1 MKPTPMRPRLH
12 CCKRQRNTNIQ
23 NNTQNGREKNFRERE
38 TKMATLFL
46 ILVAVFIG
54 LFAFKVYTISE
65 LKQLTMGEAM
75 EEVKK
80 DFRAKI
86 DAIKKLVT
94 SKADS
99 IK

>member
-1 MKPTPMRPRLH
+1 
-12 CCKRQRNTNIQ
+12 
-23 NNTQNGREKNFRERE
+23 
-38 TKMATLFL
+38 MATLFL

-65 LKQLTMGEAM
+65 LKQLTMGQAM
-75 EEVKK
+75 DEVKK

-99 IK
+99 TKQPNKNK

>member
-1 MKPTPMRPRLH
+1 
-12 CCKRQRNTNIQ
+12 
-23 NNTQNGREKNFRERE
+23 
-38 TKMATLFL
+38 MATLFL

-86 DAIKKLVT
+86 DGIKKIAT

-99 IK
+99 IKQPNKNK

>member
-1 MKPTPMRPRLH
+1 
-12 CCKRQRNTNIQ
+12 
-23 NNTQNGREKNFRERE
+23 
-38 TKMATLFL
+38 MATLFL

-65 LKQLTMGEAM
+65 LKQLTMGQAM
-75 EEVKK
+75 DEVKK

-86 DAIKKLVT
+86 DAIKKIVI

-99 IK
+99 IKQPNKNK

>member
-1 MKPTPMRPRLH
+1 
-12 CCKRQRNTNIQ
+12 
-23 NNTQNGREKNFRERE
+23 
-38 TKMATLFL
+38 MATLFL

-75 EEVKK
+75 DEVKK

-86 DAIKKLVT
+86 DAIKRLVI

-99 IK
+99 IKQPNKNK

>member
-1 MKPTPMRPRLH
+1 
-12 CCKRQRNTNIQ
+12 
-23 NNTQNGREKNFRERE
+23 
-38 TKMATLFL
+38 MATLFL

-75 EEVKK
+75 DEVKK

-86 DAIKKLVT
+86 DAIKRLVI

-99 IK
+99 VKQPNKNK

>member
-1 MKPTPMRPRLH
+1 
-12 CCKRQRNTNIQ
+12 
-23 NNTQNGREKNFRERE
+23 
-38 TKMATLFL
+38 MATLFL

-75 EEVKK
+75 DEVKK
-80 DFRAKI
+80 DFRAKF
-86 DAIKKLVT
+86 DAIKRLVI

-99 IK
+99 IKQPNKNK

>member
-1 MKPTPMRPRLH
+1 
-12 CCKRQRNTNIQ
+12 
-23 NNTQNGREKNFRERE
+23 
-38 TKMATLFL
+38 MATLFL

-65 LKQLTMGEAM
+65 LKQLTMGQAM
-75 EEVKK
+75 DEVKK

-86 DAIKKLVT
+86 DGIKKLVI

-99 IK
+99 IKQPNKNK

>member
-1 MKPTPMRPRLH
+1 
-12 CCKRQRNTNIQ
+12 
-23 NNTQNGREKNFRERE
+23 
-38 TKMATLFL
+38 MATLFL

-75 EEVKK
+75 DEIKK
-80 DFRAKI
+80 DFRAKF
-86 DAIKKLVT
+86 DAIKRLVI

-99 IK
+99 IKQPNKNK

>member
-1 MKPTPMRPRLH
+1 
-12 CCKRQRNTNIQ
+12 
-23 NNTQNGREKNFRERE
+23 
-38 TKMATLFL
+38 MATLFL

-65 LKQLTMGEAM
+65 LKQLTMGQAM
-75 EEVKK
+75 DEVKK

-86 DAIKKLVT
+86 DAIKRLVI

-99 IK
+99 IKQPNKK

>member
-1 MKPTPMRPRLH
+1 
-12 CCKRQRNTNIQ
+12 
-23 NNTQNGREKNFRERE
+23 
-38 TKMATLFL
+38 MATLFL

-75 EEVKK
+75 DEVKK

-86 DAIKKLVT
+86 DAIKRLVI
-94 SKADS
+94 SKTDS
-99 IK
+99 IKQPNKNK

>member
-1 MKPTPMRPRLH
+1 
-12 CCKRQRNTNIQ
+12 
-23 NNTQNGREKNFRERE
+23 
-38 TKMATLFL
+38 MATLFL

-86 DAIKKLVT
+86 DAIKRLVI

-99 IK
+99 IKQPNKNK

>member
-1 MKPTPMRPRLH
+1 
-12 CCKRQRNTNIQ
+12 
-23 NNTQNGREKNFRERE
+23 
-38 TKMATLFL
+38 MATLFL

-65 LKQLTMGEAM
+65 LKQLTMGQAM
-75 EEVKK
+75 DEVKK

-86 DAIKKLVT
+86 DAIKKRVT

-99 IK
+99 IKQPNTNK

>member
-1 MKPTPMRPRLH
+1 
-12 CCKRQRNTNIQ
+12 
-23 NNTQNGREKNFRERE
+23 
-38 TKMATLFL
+38 MATLFL

-65 LKQLTMGEAM
+65 LKQLTMGQAM
-75 EEVKK
+75 DEVKK

-86 DAIKKLVT
+86 DAIKRLVI

-99 IK
+99 IKQLNKNK

>member
-1 MKPTPMRPRLH
+1 
-12 CCKRQRNTNIQ
+12 
-23 NNTQNGREKNFRERE
+23 
-38 TKMATLFL
+38 MATLFL

-75 EEVKK
+75 DEVKK

-86 DAIKKLVT
+86 DGIKKLVT

-99 IK
+99 IKQPNKNK

>member
-1 MKPTPMRPRLH
+1 
-12 CCKRQRNTNIQ
+12 
-23 NNTQNGREKNFRERE
+23 
-38 TKMATLFL
+38 MATLFL

-65 LKQLTMGEAM
+65 LKQLTMGQAM
-75 EEVKK
+75 DEVKK

-86 DAIKKLVT
+86 DAIKRLVI

-99 IK
+99 IKQPNKNK

>member
-1 MKPTPMRPRLH
+1 
-12 CCKRQRNTNIQ
+12 
-23 NNTQNGREKNFRERE
+23 
-38 TKMATLFL
+38 MATLFL

-75 EEVKK
+75 DEVKK
-80 DFRAKI
+80 DFKAKF
-86 DAIKKLVT
+86 DAIKRLVI

-99 IK
+99 IKQPNKNK